1 MPEESR
7 SDSRLLVCSTQGRS
21 IVMKIAVIWGTLGAL
36 IIGAASAAPASAAA
50 AETPRFG
57 VVDMDRVAGEYRQ
70 MHELNQQFQDFQR
83 DQERQLQERHKT
95 RLLTEAE
102 GQEYAD
108 MSATAA
114 PTDANRKRVQE
125 LEALSGTREQRL
137 LELRQKKELTAE
149 EEAEAK
155 QWADLYE
162 KSMTELTSLQAEL
175 QASRVAKYEELSKV
189 VADNVT
195 NAVKSVAE
203 EQKLTLVLRKDA
215 VLYGGTD
222 ITEAVLTKL
231 NGPAAAQK

>member
-1 MPEESR
+1 MGLAWTVPAWAGAVEMP
-7 SDSRLLVCSTQGRS
+7 
-21 IVMKIAVIWGTLGAL
+21 K
-36 IIGAASAAPASAAA
+36 
-50 AETPRFG
+50 FG
-57 VVDMDRVAGEYRQ
+57 LVDMDRVADEYRQ

-83 DQERQLQERHKT
+83 DQERQLQEKHKI

-102 GQEYAD
+102 RQEYAD
-108 MSATAA
+108 LSATAA
-114 PTDANRKRVQE
+114 PTDANKKRVQE

-137 LELRQKKELTAE
+137 LELRQNKERTAE

-155 QWADLYE
+155 QWGGLYE
-162 KSMTELTSLQAEL
+162 KSITDLASLQAEL
-175 QASRVAKYEELSKV
+175 QASRLAKYEELSKV

-195 NAVKSVAE
+195 KAVQSVAE
-203 EQKLTLVLRKDA
+203 QQKLTLVLRKDA